1 MQNLI
6 RFLIPVL
13 GGVGVLLTLLT
24 ILDFDDKICS
34 SCWPVE
40 FTLYFTYLLFALS
53 CIAALVGAVVGA
65 LSKPGA
71 LKSSLVGVGGML
83 LIIVISY
90 VLATDEV
97 MPYYAD
103 TISQTEIKWSG
114 TGIIMLYFL
123 FAGAIASVIFSS
135 VYSIIKK

>member
-1 MQNLI
+1 MQNLT

-24 ILDFDDKICS
+24 ILDFDGKICS
-34 SCWPVE
+34 SCWPVD

-53 CIAALVGAVVGA
+53 AIAALIGAVVGT

-71 LKSSLVGVGGML
+71 LNSSMVGVGGML
-83 LIIVISY
+83 LIVLVSY
-90 VLATDEV
+90 FLASDEV
-97 MPYYAD
+97 MPYYKE
-103 TISQTEIKWSG
+103 TISVTEIKWSG

-123 FAGAIASVIFSS
+123 FAGAIGSVVFSS